1 MSLHIILPTG
11 KIRRYSQRI
20 SAICGLKIPTQ
31 NFNIRKLFFFIGTEY
46 PKHLLRLFLGAQ
58 ILGKEFPASAPQVVQ
73 GAIKFLS
80 PMATRGQWLLKPKTS
95 EFTARPKVNIK
106 KHFANEF

>member
-1 MSLHIILPTG
+1 M
-11 KIRRYSQRI
+11 
-20 SAICGLKIPTQ
+20 GLKSQPKISTFG
-31 NFNIRKLFFFIGTEY
+31 NFFFFIGTEY

-58 ILGKEFPASAPQVVQ
+58 ILGKEFPASAPRVVQ